1 MSRTVVT
8 ALALLALAS
17 SGCSNDQP
25 AASPSTGSTTSTITS
40 AAPASTH
47 APAATATSAT
57 SGHTTSGPAS
67 SSPASSSPAAPASAS
82 ATATPTRSASAPASA
97 GPLPGL
103 PDELAGWTKVEA
115 ETRDGWIVA
124 GYAKDLGIVQL
135 RARKDGVGAP
145 GALVKQLTSGEVK
158 PVAGMPCATGPTVR
172 ACAQK
177 RGPVTVVATSVD
189 LQTKDLAPL
198 ITAALKTVK

>member
-1 MSRTVVT
+1 MSRNVVT

-17 SGCSNDQP
+17 SGCSNEQP

-67 SSPASSSPAAPASAS
+67 SSPAARASAS

-115 ETRDGWIVA
+115 ETRDGWIIA

>member
-67 SSPASSSPAAPASAS
+67 SSPAARASAS

-115 ETRDGWIVA
+115 ETRDGWIIA

-198 ITAALKTVK
+198 VTAALKTVK

>member
-1 MSRTVVT
+1 MSRNVVT

-17 SGCSNDQP
+17 SGCSNEQP

-67 SSPASSSPAAPASAS
+67 SSPAARASAS

-115 ETRDGWIVA
+115 ETRDGWIIA

-198 ITAALKTVK
+198 VTAALKTVK

>member
-1 MSRTVVT
+1 MSRNVVT

-17 SGCSNDQP
+17 SGCSNEQP

-57 SGHTTSGPAS
+57 SGHTTSG
-67 SSPASSSPAAPASAS
+67 PASSSPAAPASAS

-115 ETRDGWIVA
+115 ETRDGWIIA

-198 ITAALKTVK
+198 VTAALKTVK